1 MKGSNMAEIVLVC
14 GGRGYRDYRRVCEVL
29 DGMKIDC
36 LVHGGATGADL
47 LAGEWAVG
55 NGKPFIVVPANW
67 EYYGKRAGP
76 VRNAWMLRYIKVT
89 RVVAFPGG
97 RGTANMVKLAREA
110 GIPVTEIGG

>member
-1 MKGSNMAEIVLVC
+1 M
-14 GGRGYRDYRRVCEVL
+14 D
-29 DGMKIDC
+29 IDC
-36 LVHGGATGADL
+36 LVHGGSDGADN
-47 LAGEWAVG
+47 LAHQWAIKRGTPV
-55 NGKPFIVVPANW
+55 IVVQANW
-67 EYYGKRAGP
+67 DYYGKGAGP